1 MEGQRMTG
9 AEIDMNIKMGLCAAV
24 FPDFGFLMHRQT
36 TTEASSLLRHAVL
49 SP

>member
-1 MEGQRMTG
+1 MSG

-24 FPDFGFLMHRQT
+24 FLEFGFLMHRQT
-36 TTEASSLLRHAVL
+36 ITEANSLLKHAVL